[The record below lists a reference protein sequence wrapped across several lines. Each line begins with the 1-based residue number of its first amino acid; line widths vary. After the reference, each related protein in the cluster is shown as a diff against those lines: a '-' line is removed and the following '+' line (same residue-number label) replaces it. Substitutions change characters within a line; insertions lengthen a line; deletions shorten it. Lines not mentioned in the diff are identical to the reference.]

1 MKMLMHQVK
10 NWGPGAVAIGHEQ
23 EENHPYNMV
32 LGEMLSFEL
41 KFPRHCQSFLKVAD
55 KVKHQGGD
63 ALEVLHDKAWRV
75 VIRPTE
81 VAIEY
86 EFDDMGDDWKAVF
99 PLEQVC
105 RAVKGWM
112 QFLQMPESSERRLIV
127 DLDAD

>member
-1 MKMLMHQVK
+1 MKMLMHQVSG
-10 NWGPGAVAIGHEQ
+10 WGSAAVAIGHETDS
-23 EENHPYNMV
+23 NNSYNLV
-32 LGEMLSFEL
+32 LGGMLDFEMSSVSRCET
-41 KFPRHCQSFLKVAD
+41 FLKAAAD
-55 KVKHQGGD
+55 IEREGGS
-63 ALEVLHDKAWRV
+63 AEYTLHDKAWIIN
-75 VIRPTE
+75 IRPTE